1 MKRERKQPPRNNK
14 GLQKFTESEI
24 KINLVL
30 SLKKITH
37 DDIKDFTNEE
47 RERFSEIIQ
56 NRFNLIKG
64 EEREVFYEKIEAIM
78 IDDTKNQIWESN
90 HLNIMWA
97 ISNLIKE
104 NNRMPTKAEI
114 ASKTELSRQTV
125 HKHLKDY
132 KNSPYHAEYLE
143 QFQIMQFK
151 LMTAILQYGM
161 SGDMKAAKLYLEHIG
176 ALKNTSSA
184 NSQHNVN
191 NTLIQNQNNMI
202 QINGM
207 VLSQE
212 TVKNLTP
219 GQLKTIEGIL
229 RTIEIEESQQNR

>member
-1 MKRERKQPPRNNK
+1 MKRERKQPPQNNK
-14 GLQKFTESEI
+14 GLQKLTESEI
-24 KINLVL
+24 KINSVL
-30 SLKKITH
+30 ALKKITH
-37 DDIKDFTNEE
+37 ADIKDLTNEE
-47 RERFSEIIQ
+47 RDRFSEIIQ
-56 NRFNLIKG
+56 NRFNALRG

-114 ASKTELSRQTV
+114 ASKTELSRQTI

-132 KNSPYHAEYLE
+132 KNSPYHAEYME

-161 SGDMKAAKLYLEHIG
+161 SGDMKAAKLYLECIG
-176 ALKNTSSA
+176 ALRHTPPGN
-184 NSQHNVN
+184 NQNNINN
-191 NTLIQNQNNMI
+191 NTLIQNQNNYI
-202 QINGM
+202 QINGK

-212 TVKNLTP
+212 AVKNLNP
-219 GQLKTIEGIL
+219 QQLDTIEGIL
-229 RTIEIEESQQNR
+229 KTIDIEATK

>member
-1 MKRERKQPPRNNK
+1 MKRERKQPPQNNK
-14 GLQKFTESEI
+14 GLQKLTESEI
-24 KINLVL
+24 KINSVL
-30 SLKKITH
+30 ALKKITH
-37 DDIKDFTNEE
+37 ADIKDFTNEE
-47 RERFSEIIQ
+47 RDRFSEIIQ
-56 NRFNLIKG
+56 NRFNPLRG

-114 ASKTELSRQTV
+114 ASKTELSRQTI

-132 KNSPYHAEYLE
+132 KNSPYHVEYME

-161 SGDMKAAKLYLEHIG
+161 SGDMKAAKLYLECIG
-176 ALKNTSSA
+176 TLKKGLSGNNNDGT
-184 NSQHNVN
+184 NN
-191 NTLIQNQNNMI
+191 NTLIQNQNNFI
-202 QINGM
+202 QIGGTILN
-207 VLSQE
+207 QE
-212 TVKNLTP
+212 IIKQMSP
-219 GQLKTIEGIL
+219 EQLCTIEGIL
-229 RTIEIEESQQNR
+229 KTIDIPETKE